1 MLSGK
6 TAIITGASRGIGEAI
21 AVNLASHGVH
31 IAALCAGSLEQTQ
44 ELCRDIHI
52 IHKVRARAYLCD
64 VKDAGQIGDT
74 VTAIKEEFGDIHIL
88 VNNAGIK
95 KDGLAVL
102 MSEDDFDLVLDTNL
116 RGAFL
121 MIRSCLPHFVRQR
134 EGVIINISSVS
145 GSRGNIGQSNYSAS
159 KSGLIGLTKSIAR
172 EYAFRGIR
180 CNAVEPGFIDTQ
192 MTETLKVPDL
202 ISQIPLGRK
211 GMPEEVAQAVSFLAD
226 ADYIT
231 GEILR
236 VDGGFAM

>member
-21 AVNLASHGVH
+21 AMDLASHGVN
-31 IAALCAGSLEQTQ
+31 IAAVCAGSLEQTK

-52 IHKVRARAYLCD
+52 IHKVGARPYLCD
-64 VKDAGQIGDT
+64 VKDAGQISDT

-172 EYAFRGIR
+172 EYASRGIR

-192 MTETLKVPDL
+192 MTETLNVPDM